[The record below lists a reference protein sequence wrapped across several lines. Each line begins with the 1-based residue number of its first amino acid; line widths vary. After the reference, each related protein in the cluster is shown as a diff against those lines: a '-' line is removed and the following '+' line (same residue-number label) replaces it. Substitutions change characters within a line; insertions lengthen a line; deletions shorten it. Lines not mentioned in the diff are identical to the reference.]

1 MIGLKDLLWQDFL
14 KFTQEDYG
22 VMEIVKCKWWWQN
35 WNHSSPKSMLQVF
48 FKKKFMGR
56 SRKKKLFWQILMAT
70 MTGDKWST
78 SVGPDILIHYQGSA
92 SSVWPSS
99 DQNRNVWFVFHQ
111 FKKPNFLAFSSAK
124 ILISRKNSLYVF
136 TTSSFLVNM
145 APLL

>member
-1 MIGLKDLLWQDFL
+1 MYYVSGDDKIETIHLQILCYKFFL
-14 KFTQEDYG
+14 INF
-22 VMEIVKCKWWWQN
+22 ME
-35 WNHSSPKSMLQVF
+35 
-48 FKKKFMGR
+48 R

-111 FKKPNFLAFSSAK
+111 FKKPNFLAFSSAN
-124 ILISRKNSLYVF
+124 ILISKKISLF
-136 TTSSFLVNM
+136 FHHFLIVGQYGSV
-145 APLL
+145 AVKCKKILHLHF